1 MPATNSRLLINKM
14 WAAAIHLYTAQAGER
29 ALQETSARVK
39 HSTYLY
45 CPWKQAIAL
54 GKKNISRH
62 INAVFVCFLTINA
75 TSNEETEVHFY

>member
-14 WAAAIHLYTAQAGER
+14 WAAAIHLYTAQAGEQV
-29 ALQETSARVK
+29 LQETSARVK

-45 CPWKQAIAL
+45 CLWKQAIAL
-54 GKKNISRH
+54 GGKKFNMY
-62 INAVFVCFLTINA
+62 FLTINA